1 MTSPL
6 SDATAS
12 PQASTLPTLTARQRL
27 ESVLGNLPLAGDA
40 VAKGAAGGAES
51 IGRDSLVA
59 PIQRINEVMRPYGV
73 EFELS
78 DETSRLITRIVDR
91 ENGEVIRQIPA
102 EEVLRIAERLEA
114 LQGRL
119 IQLEA

>member
-6 SDATAS
+6 SELTAS
-12 PQASTLPTLTARQRL
+12 AQGAPTSLTARQRL
-27 ESVLGNLPLAGDA
+27 ESLLGNLPSQGGT
-40 VAKGAAGGAES
+40 VTRGGTGGAQV
-51 IGRDSLVA
+51 IGRDALVA

-78 DETSRLITRIVDR
+78 EATSRLVTRIVDR
-91 ENGEVIRQIPA
+91 ESGELIRQIPS
-102 EEVLRIAERLEA
+102 EEVLRIAERLDE

-119 IQLEA
+119 IRLEA

>member
-6 SDATAS
+6 TDASAS

-27 ESVLGNLPLAGDA
+27 ESVLGNLPPAGGVIA
-40 VAKGAAGGAES
+40 QGAAAGAEA
-51 IGRDSLVA
+51 IGRDTLVE
-59 PIQRINEVMRPYGV
+59 PMRRINEVMRPYGV

-78 DETSRLITRIVDR
+78 DETSRLVTRIVDR
-91 ENGEVIRQIPA
+91 DNGEVIRQIPA
-102 EEVLRIAERLEA
+102 EEVLRIAERLDE

>member
-27 ESVLGNLPLAGDA
+27 ESVLGNLPPVGEAA
-40 VAKGAAGGAES
+40 AQGAAGGAES

-91 ENGEVIRQIPA
+91 DSGDVIRQIPA
-102 EEVLRIAERLEA
+102 EEVLRIAERLEE

>member
-6 SDATAS
+6 TDATAS
-12 PQASTLPTLTARQRL
+12 PQAASFTSLTARQRL
-27 ESVLGNLPLAGDA
+27 ENMLGNLPPSGGV
-40 VAKGAAGGAES
+40 VAQGAARGAEA
-51 IGRDSLVA
+51 INRDTLVE
-59 PIQRINEVMRPYGV
+59 PIQRINEVMRSYGV

-78 DETSRLITRIVDR
+78 DEASRLVTRIVDR
-91 ENGEVIRQIPA
+91 DNGEVIRQIPA
-102 EEVLRIAERLEA
+102 EEVLRIAERLEE